1 MYVLP
6 AVLNFKRVNKVHVF
20 DRIQTVE
27 EFKDGEKLTGGTK
40 EGLEGLSHHKPVK
53 RKPMLFITSFKN
65 APNGGKIIDKNN
77 NMGEIEQIKV
87 DNDKFGL
94 NCPFPDKPPIFV
106 GPFLD
111 LKFEVDFEE
120 FFEPYYLSP
129 FHLGYEAFPFFV
141 LGKNSCAQA

>member
-1 MYVLP
+1 MITQLFGTTGTGKS
-6 AVLNFKRVNKVHVF
+6 ANLA
-20 DRIQTVE
+20 RIA
-27 EFKDGEKLTGGTK
+27 K
-40 EGLEGLSHHKPVK
+40 EDFYKNGDIRLE
-53 RKPMLFITSFKN
+53 MCC
-65 APNGGKIIDKNN
+65 
-77 NMGEIEQIKV
+77 EQIKS

-129 FHLGYEAFPFFV
+129 FHLGIAEEGENVYPVQFFPPYS
-141 LGKNSCAQA
+141 LLIIQIGRASCRERV